1 VTLDELT
8 KETPLFIKRR
18 GVLLTP
24 RGVLIKNILQAFGF
38 LSMLVAFI
46 ILFIALFVGL
56 HS

>member
-24 RGVLIKNILQAFGF
+24 RGVLIKNFLQVLGF

-56 HS
+56 HY